1 MMDSRH
7 LTLEDLGNSLLTGWP
22 IQKIFC
28 SSTEEKHTQQK
39 EVVLNCQC
47 SKEFTQPTPF
57 VEDETHSKYF
67 VFLTMTFG
75 FAKDKKNQGDTRIP
89 HLHPE
94 ALDTIRMEDLI
105 KEYLTSKDNVYTLLL
120 YNFLDLIVLCLSV
133 FPNDIILLIL
143 QNKDSFKM
151 AANRNSTE

>member
-1 MMDSRH
+1 M
-7 LTLEDLGNSLLTGWP
+7 
-22 IQKIFC
+22 
-28 SSTEEKHTQQK
+28 
-39 EVVLNCQC
+39 
-47 SKEFTQPTPF
+47 
-57 VEDETHSKYF
+57 EDETHSKYF